1 MGLSAQIKSRIG
13 RLAGLVGLTLLVAGC
28 GDQAEQSGATD
39 QVAGLPVSTS
49 EVMESLINHSADPL
63 FAVSWGAPQTE
74 EEWGEI
80 EQLARQLQLGG
91 ALLPVPG
98 TGALDGEWT
107 SDAGFANYAAQL
119 SAAAGRALDAAQS
132 RREQQLQQVG
142 TEISAVC
149 NACHRDFAP
158 DLPAVNLVN

>member
-1 MGLSAQIKSRIG
+1 MGLDARIKRRI
-13 RLAGLVGLTLLVAGC
+13 LNYAGLMGLTVLLTAC
-28 GDQAEQSGATD
+28 GEQEGQSGTSG
-39 QVAGLPVSTS
+39 QVASLPVSTS

-63 FAVSWGAPQTE
+63 FAVSWGSPRTE

-80 EQLARQLQLGG
+80 EQMARQLQLGG

-98 TGALDGEWT
+98 TGAMDGEWT
-107 SDAGFANYAAQL
+107 ADAAFADYSGQL
-119 SAAAGRALDAAQS
+119 SAAAGRALDAAQG
-132 RREQQLQQVG
+132 RREGQLQQIG

-158 DLPAVNLVN
+158 GLPAVNLVN

>member
-1 MGLSAQIKSRIG
+1 MNSLLQ
-13 RLAGLVGLTLLVAGC
+13 RLAGFGKFAGVTVLAVIVTAC
-28 GDQAEQSGATD
+28 SDPGGGAGTSGQAGS
-39 QVAGLPVSTS
+39 LPVSTV

-63 FAVSWGAPQTE
+63 FAVSWGSPRTE
-74 EEWGEI
+74 EEWVEL
-80 EQLARQLQLGG
+80 EQMARQLQLGG

-107 SDAGFANYAAQL
+107 SDAAFADYAAQL

-142 TEISAVC
+142 TEITAVC
-149 NACHRDFAP
+149 NGCHRDFAP
-158 DLPAVNLVN
+158 DLPAFNLVN